1 MIKFIENPTK
11 IGKLTSDGI
20 LPINEKIKIR
30 LALKDR
36 TKKLVLT
43 LTNIFYFLHS
53 LSNLVKLEL
62 LNNIKIYY
70 HNKNQILY
78 DLKI

>member
-20 LPINEKIKIR
+20 LPNNEKIKIR